1 MSWTKY
7 YPAHEAATLPRFS
20 SVNRH
25 LRAGEFEEAL
35 EAAKV
40 AGLWR
45 LDIRWRNVKPRG
57 RPVWLPWMREASR
70 KHALIVMKSL

>member
-7 YPAHEAATLPRFS
+7 YAAHKAATLPRCS
-20 SVNRH
+20 SINRH
-25 LRAGEFEEAL
+25 LRAGELEEAL

-45 LDIRWRNVKPRG
+45 LDTRWRNVKPRE

-70 KHALIVMKSL
+70 KNARIVMKSL